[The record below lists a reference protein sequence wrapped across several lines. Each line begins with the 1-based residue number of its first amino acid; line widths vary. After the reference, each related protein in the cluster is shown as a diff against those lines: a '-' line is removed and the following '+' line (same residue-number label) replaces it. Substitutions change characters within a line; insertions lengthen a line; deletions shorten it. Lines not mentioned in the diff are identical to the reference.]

1 MIISVILLL
10 YRIAYALHPW
20 RVAPIPRLKTTIGI
34 S

>member
-1 MIISVILLL
+1 MIISVILVL